1 MHLVA
6 TVSDTV
12 VRSLEDSVVPQDTK
26 TDLMRHLDQM
36 TRELGSSNYATFT
49 TMRIASECHVSR
61 SLASQYLNE
70 LVRAGMVVKV
80 NERPVLFFHR
90 VGLERYLQHKVLG
103 SEYDSIRDMLVEA
116 DLKPQ
121 RDFDK
126 AIGASLSCGSCVEHL
141 KSAMRYPPH
150 GLPVLLVGEHG
161 TGKQLMGNLMFEFG
175 VNGELLPASARYV
188 EVDCARYEL
197 SDSSAEL
204 DIFGG
209 PSHAGAI
216 GDAAGGVVFLN
227 RFDHLSHAVRETI
240 LHRIAETGDSPSVR
254 RAPARFVLSTA
265 RSLDN
270 TVVKMIARAVPI
282 VVSLPR
288 LADRSVE
295 ERTELAMHFLRAEGR
310 RVAADVQISRG
321 ALRALVSAEFEDN
334 IDGLRS
340 CITNCCARAYLSRER
355 ETLTIHMYNL
365 PPELISLA
373 DSRPDDDQLVQGNVA
388 SDDPFERIVALFQRM
403 IDPVASYRSGAIGFG
418 EFMANASVA
427 VRSYGDH
434 MNFHDQTVNPRIGSY
449 EQLMSPI
456 VEEVNRAYGIELTR
470 RVPRLIAQSIFI
482 QMQGVAWISSWHQA
496 HAEGID
502 AALSILSKNL
512 QDASVVVE
520 QIAAKTRSAL
530 GIMLDDLSLSLLYVA
545 IADEM
550 RASGGLRDYLGIIM
564 CHGYSTATSIADAVD
579 RILHRHV
586 FEAID
591 MTYDQDLSDAVG
603 QLSRLLK
610 RFSHCSTVAI
620 LVDTGSLES
629 IDEAVGGLAGCEVHI
644 ANNVSTSLALEVGNA
659 LVSHEDLDSLFE
671 RVREICVPRH
681 RVVQCSNVEDA
692 VVFCSELGIETADK
706 IRKLIQES
714 IPGDSPVQLLTADYA
729 ELQRDGDAALV
740 FSQNRVR
747 AVLGTTDPGTDAAPF
762 VALEDILYHGS
773 SDAIDDIL
781 FNALGPDGISEFH
794 ANLLRNLTLR
804 NVLESITILNPETL
818 YIEADRAVRRL
829 EGLSCERIDA
839 QRKIGLYVH
848 LCGMIERLVTKNFV
862 DTYPDVDKFVRDYGE
877 FIDWFRKAFDGMSRR
892 YRVEIPVSEIAYV
905 HHMLHVR
912 MAEKDE
918 RARVMNVI
926 LDDE

>member
-1 MHLVA
+1 M
-6 TVSDTV
+6 
-12 VRSLEDSVVPQDTK
+12 VPQDTK
-26 TDLMRHLDQM
+26 TDLMRHLDRM
-36 TRELGSSNYATFT
+36 TRELSSSNYATFT

-70 LVRAGMVVKV
+70 LVRAGVVVKV

-90 VGLERYLQHKVLG
+90 AGLERYLQHGVSG
-103 SEYDSIRDMLVEA
+103 SEYDSMQDMLVEA
-116 DLKPQ
+116 GLRSQK
-121 RDFDK
+121 DFDK
-126 AIGASLSCGSCVEHL
+126 AIGANLSCGTCVEHL
-141 KSAMRYPPH
+141 KSAVRYPPH

-161 TGKQLMGNLMFEFG
+161 TGKQFMSHLMFEFG
-175 VNGELLPASARYV
+175 VNEGLLPASARYI

-204 DIFGG
+204 DIFGDA
-209 PSHAGAI
+209 SHPGAL

-227 RFDHLSHAVRETI
+227 RFDHLSHAVRETV
-240 LHRIAETGDSPSVR
+240 LYRIAEAGDSPSARGV
-254 RAPARFVLSTA
+254 PARFVLSTA

-270 TVVKMIARAVPI
+270 TVVKTIARAVPI

-295 ERTELAMHFLRAEGR
+295 ERTGLTMHFLHAEGR
-310 RVAADVQISRG
+310 RVASDIRISRG

-340 CITNCCARAYLSRER
+340 CITHCCAGAYLDREQK
-355 ETLTIHMYNL
+355 TVAIHMYNL

-373 DSRPDDDQLVQGNVA
+373 ETRPDDDQLVQGNGVPG
-388 SDDPFERIVALFQRM
+388 DPFERVTALFQRM
-403 IDPVASYRSGAIGFG
+403 IDPIASYRSGAIGFG
-418 EFMANASVA
+418 EFMANASAA
-427 VRSYGDH
+427 VRSYGDY

-456 VEEVNRAYGIELTR
+456 IEEVNRAYGIELTR

-482 QMQGVAWISSWHQA
+482 QIQGIAWVSSWRQA
-496 HAEGID
+496 HAEGIG

-512 QDASVVVE
+512 QDASAVVE
-520 QIAAKTRSAL
+520 QVATKTRSAL
-530 GIMLDDLSLSLLYVA
+530 GITLDELSLSLLYVA

-550 RASGGLRDYLGIIM
+550 QASGGLRDYLGIIM

-591 MTYDQDLSDAVG
+591 MTYDQDLSDAIG
-603 QLSRLLK
+603 QLSRLLR
-610 RFSHCSTVAI
+610 RFSHCNTVAI
-620 LVDTGSLES
+620 LVDMGSLES
-629 IDEAVGGLAGCEVHI
+629 IDEAVDGLAGCEVHI
-644 ANNVSTSLALEVGNA
+644 ANNVSTGLALEVGNA
-659 LVSHEDLDSLFE
+659 LVSHGDLGSLFE
-671 RVREICVPRH
+671 RIPEACAPRH
-681 RVVQCSNVEDA
+681 RIVRCSRIDDA
-692 VVFCSELGIETADK
+692 IVFCSELGIETADK
-706 IRKLIQES
+706 IRKLIEES
-714 IPGDSPVQLLTADYA
+714 IPGDSPVQFITADYV

-747 AVLGTTDPGTDAAPF
+747 AILGTTNPGADAAPF

-773 SDAIDDIL
+773 SEAIDDIL
-781 FNALGPDGISEFH
+781 FGALGPDGISEFH

-818 YIEADRAVRRL
+818 YIEADRAVQRL
-829 EGLSCERIDA
+829 EGLLGEHIDA

-848 LCGMIERLVTKNFV
+848 LCGMVERLVTKNFV
-862 DTYPDVDKFVRDYGE
+862 DTYPDIDGFVREHGE

-912 MAEKDE
+912 MAERDE
-918 RARVMNVI
+918 RARVMNAI
-926 LDDE
+926 LEDE